1 MHSRIL
7 TTTLAAAALAAL
19 AFPVAGC
26 AGRRPAPR
34 PRTDAV
40 ANGRSAEEIRAGFA
54 AEKKR
59 TPHLPMLSQEAAHAA
74 MPDLFKK
81 GPMPTLCLV
90 GGHQPRTME
99 AVLAQAK
106 AMRREGDLD
115 PKLLNDVFWSV
126 SSAND
131 CFY

>member
-1 MHSRIL
+1 MRIRL
-7 TTTLAAAALAAL
+7 LMTTLAAAALAL
-19 AFPVAGC
+19 PLAGC
-26 AGRRPAPR
+26 AGRGPGARSKAP
-34 PRTDAV
+34 V
-40 ANGRSAEEIRAGFA
+40 AAAGRSAEEIRAGFA
-54 AEKKR
+54 AEKQR

-115 PKLLNDVFWSV
+115 PKLLNDVFWAV

>member
-1 MHSRIL
+1 MRIRL
-7 TTTLAAAALAAL
+7 LITALAAAALAL
-19 AFPVAGC
+19 PLAGC
-26 AGRRPAPR
+26 AGRRSGSRSKA
-34 PRTDAV
+34 DGV
-40 ANGRSAEEIRAGFA
+40 ATGRSAEEIRAGFA
-54 AEKKR
+54 AEKQR

-115 PKLLNDVFWSV
+115 PKLLNDVFWAV

>member
-1 MHSRIL
+1 MRSRNL
-7 TTTLAAAALAAL
+7 TTTLAALAAL
-19 AFPVAGC
+19 ALAATGC
-26 AGRRPAPR
+26 AARRPPSR
-34 PRTDAV
+34 SKTEGV
-40 ANGRSAEEIRAGFA
+40 TTGRSVAEIRAGFA
-54 AEKKR
+54 AEKER

-81 GPMPTLCLV
+81 GPLPTLCLV

-115 PKLLNDVFWSV
+115 PKLLNDVFWAV
-126 SSAND
+126 SSSND